1 MSITD
6 IFRPKDEF
14 YMSHIM
20 LAREVP
26 KGEWQMFKDQL
37 TAKQARELHT
47 EKSEKKRFEEF
58 SKMNTGNR
66 NRTLDMHCDKND
78 SHAVC
83 LGSPMLINISPA
95 TVNELT
101 SPLY

>member
-1 MSITD
+1 MKDEYYRD

-47 EKSEKKRFEEF
+47 EKSEKK
-58 SKMNTGNR
+58 
-66 NRTLDMHCDKND
+66 
-78 SHAVC
+78 V
-83 LGSPMLINISPA
+83 
-95 TVNELT
+95 
-101 SPLY
+101 

>member
-1 MSITD
+1 MDVQGSID
-6 IFRPKDEF
+6 RKASERAA
-14 YMSHIM
+14 Y
-20 LAREVP
+20 RE
-26 KGEWQMFKDQL
+26 K
-37 TAKQARELHT
+37 R
-47 EKSEKKRFEEF
+47 KKRFEEF

-66 NRTLDMHCDKND
+66 NRTLDMHCDKNY